1 MEWKN
6 IFKILLFT
14 GLFSNAVH
22 AQSYKIDYRMNYR
35 TDSLSEEMQTKDM
48 VLLIKGK
55 ESKFYSQNQ
64 YLNDSLVIEKEKAGM
79 EAQQKYDYQ
88 FMVIKDYRQK
98 KIYRFTVLFRDLY
111 RISEKSPLFKWE
123 ITKDTKKIG
132 GYTCQKAMLI
142 YSGRTWEAWFTTDVA
157 LQNGPYVFDGLPGL
171 IVSLKDTKNNYQF
184 ALTAIKKEETISIP
198 YFSTKPLD
206 VTWKQWVKVRK
217 DYYNDP
223 YREMKSGNVKAVW
236 QDENGK
242 RFVPDYKELTKTEQ
256 LYIKKNNNPIELAEA
271 IHYP

>member
-14 GLFSNAVH
+14 GLFSNSAY
-22 AQSYKIDYRMNYR
+22 AQIYKIDYRMNYR
-35 TDSLSEEMQTKDM
+35 ADSLSEEMQTKDM
-48 VLLIKGK
+48 VLLIKEK
-55 ESKFYSQNQ
+55 ESKFYSRDQ
-64 YLNDSLVIEKEKAGM
+64 YLNDSLVMAKEQAGAKA
-79 EAQQKYDYQ
+79 QKKYDYQ
-88 FMVIKDYRQK
+88 FMTIRDQQQK
-98 KIYRFTVLFRDLY
+98 KIYRFTVLLRDLY

-123 ITKDTKKIG
+123 ITKDTKEIG
-132 GYTCQKAMLI
+132 DYTCQKAVLT

-171 IVSLKDTKNNYQF
+171 IVSMKDSKNNYQF
-184 ALTAIKKEETISIP
+184 ALTAIKKDETISIS

-206 VTWKQWVKVRK
+206 VTWKQWVKVQQ

-223 YREMKSGNVKAVW
+223 YREMKSGNIKAVW

-242 RFVPDYKELTKTEQ
+242 RFVPDYKELTKTQ
-256 LYIKKNNNPIELAEA
+256 QQYLKKNNNPIELDNA
-271 IHYP
+271 IHYR